1 MQILNYVLAGNSLI
15 RWIVALLIT
24 LLVMAA
30 LRLVQHLVVRR
41 IRQFANRTKNQVDD
55 LALDMIENT
64 KSLLIFFPA
73 LYAGSL
79 TLRLPTVAE
88 RILSTVA
95 LATLLIQVALWGN
108 QLISFFLKLYVRDRT
123 EDDNSAQTAYTAANF
138 ILRVVLWTL
147 VLLLIL
153 DNIPGVEITSLITG
167 LGITGIA
174 VALAVQNI
182 LQDLFASLSIVLDK
196 PFVIG
201 DFIVIDEYS
210 GTVEHIGLK
219 TTRVRSLSG
228 EELVFSNADLLTS
241 RVQNFKKMRERR
253 VVFTIGVTYE
263 TPYEKLKLVPQI
275 VREKIEEQ
283 KLVRFDRA
291 HLKTFGDFALEYEIV
306 YYMLEP
312 DYNVYMDTQ
321 QAINLELVRR
331 FADEGIEFAYPTQ
344 KLYMESLTGQLPTP

>member
-15 RWIVALLIT
+15 RWIIALLIT

-30 LRLVQHLVVRR
+30 LRLVQRLVVQR
-41 IRQFANRTKNQVDD
+41 IRKITDQTKNQVDD

-64 KSLLIFFPA
+64 KPLLIFFPA

-95 LATLLIQVALWGN
+95 LATLLIQAALWGN
-108 QLISFFLKLYVRDRT
+108 QLISFFLKHYVRDRA
-123 EDDNSAQTAYTAANF
+123 EDDNTAQTAYTAANF

-147 VLLLIL
+147 ILLLIL

-167 LGITGIA
+167 LGITGVA

-182 LQDLFASLSIVLDK
+182 LQDLFASLTIVLDK

-201 DFIVIDEYS
+201 DFIVVDEYS

-263 TPYEKLKLVPQI
+263 TPYEKLKLIPQT

-291 HLKTFGDFALEYEIV
+291 HLKTFGDFALEYEVV

-321 QAINLELVRR
+321 QAINLEIVRR

-344 KLYMESLTGQLPTP
+344 KLYMESLTGPAPAL

>member
-1 MQILNYVLAGNSLI
+1 MILGRTLAGNSLL
-15 RWIVALLIT
+15 RWIAALLIA
-24 LLVMAA
+24 LLTMAA
-30 LRLVQHLVVRR
+30 LRLLQRLVVQR
-41 IRQFANRTKNQVDD
+41 IRRWADRTKNQVDD

-64 KSLLIFFPA
+64 KPFLILFPA

-79 TLRLPTVAE
+79 VLTLPTVTE

-95 LATLLIQVALWGN
+95 FATLLIQAALWGN
-108 QLISFFLKLYVRDRT
+108 HLIGFFLRQYVQARA
-123 EDDNSAQTAYTAANF
+123 EDDNTAQTAYTAANF
-138 ILRVVLWTL
+138 ILRVVLWTF

-182 LQDLFASLSIVLDK
+182 LEDLFASLTIVLDK

-201 DFIVIDEYS
+201 DFIVVDAYS

-228 EELVFSNADLLTS
+228 EELVFSNADLLSS

-253 VVFTIGVTYE
+253 VEFSFGVTYE
-263 TPYEKLKLVPQI
+263 TPYEKLKLIPKI
-275 VREKIEEQ
+275 VQRKIEEQ
-283 KLVRFDRA
+283 DLVQFDRV
-291 HLKTFGDFALEYEIV
+291 HLKNFGDFALEYEIV
-306 YYMLEP
+306 YYMLDP
-312 DYNVYMDTQ
+312 DYNIYMDTQ
-321 QAINLELVRR
+321 QAINLEIIRR
-331 FADEGIEFAYPTQ
+331 FSEEEIEFAYPTQ
-344 KLYMESLTGQLPTP
+344 KLYVESLLGSAPSA